1 MWSSFVFVS
10 LSVVMIQTGFTEGQ
24 QQQPNN
30 VGFVHP
36 IATDVFPGN
45 HPTVE
50 QQQPTEE
57 DLTSTE
63 PSTAAAAQQV

>member
-24 QQQPNN
+24 QQQQPNN

-36 IATDVFPGN
+36 IATDVFPVN
-45 HPTVE
+45 HPTDE

-63 PSTAAAAQQV
+63 PSTAAAQQV